1 MPVATAMVT
10 FAFGASVNVPRIQFW
25 AAAGAVFGAFLF
37 VRGFQML
44 RAKRLILNIPESKI
58 RSASMGLVEI
68 NGTASGP
75 KTIPAAIS
83 GDPCYYYRA
92 MAWQLRQSGNNREWM
107 KVADECVYVP
117 FFVEDSTGR
126 MLVDPA
132 GAELDIHRNF
142 KDEFSDSLFNNRDIM
157 HTNMGAFLMRNSLVN
172 FDTTR
177 LEEFCIKPDYPLFVL
192 GTLGKNSERSQ
203 WAPVVQKM
211 SGASFKSRLNLFGPA
226 SKLGLQV
233 LGASIGIAPQI
244 STIQASALPVSE
256 AATVSTKP
264 APPPA
269 SASWSAVS
277 IDDDI
282 VRAVRN
288 HAAAPSS
295 VATLVAPAV
304 ATQPSPLAATAVAA
318 PAAQTAAAPPAPASN
333 GFDLNCSTKVA
344 KGTDGQPFVISWQ
357 SQRDVVQSLAWRSAV
372 CIWGGPILS
381 LACTYILLLSLG
393 WL

>member
-44 RAKRLILNIPESKI
+44 RAKRLILNTPESKI

-142 KDEFSDSLFNNRDIM
+142 KDEFGDSLFNNRDIM
-157 HTNMGAFLMRNSLVN
+157 RTNMGAFLMRNGLVN

-203 WAPVVQKM
+203 WVPVVQKM
-211 SGASFKSRLNLFGPA
+211 SGTSFKSRLNLFGPA

-233 LGASIGIAPQI
+233 FGASIGIAPQI
-244 STIQASALPVSE
+244 STIQASALPVSD
-256 AATVSTKP
+256 AAAVSAKP
-264 APPPA
+264 AAPPA

-288 HAAAPSS
+288 HAASSS
-295 VATLVAPAV
+295 VATQVAPAV
-304 ATQPSPLAATAVAA
+304 ATQPSPLAATAVAV
-318 PAAQTAAAPPAPASN
+318 PASN

-357 SQRDVVQSLAWRSAV
+357 SQRDVVQSLAWRSVV

>member
-1 MPVATAMVT
+1 MSVATAMMT
-10 FAFGASVNVPRIQFW
+10 FAFGASMNVPRIQFW

-37 VRGFQML
+37 MRGFQML
-44 RAKRLILNIPESKI
+44 RAKRLILNTPESKI

-68 NGTASGP
+68 SGTASGP
-75 KTIPAAIS
+75 KTIPAGIS
-83 GDPCYYYRA
+83 GDPCYCYRA

-126 MLVDPA
+126 VLVDPA

-142 KDEFSDSLFNNRDIM
+142 KDEFGDSLFSNRDIM
-157 HTNMGAFLMRNSLVN
+157 HTNMGGFLMRNGLVN

-177 LEEFCIKPDYPLFVL
+177 LEEFCIKPNHPLFVL
-192 GTLGKNSERSQ
+192 GTLGKNSERGQ
-203 WAPVVQKM
+203 WLPVVQKM
-211 SGASFKSRLNLFGPA
+211 SGPSFKSQLNLFGPA

-233 LGASIGIAPQI
+233 LGVSIGIAPQY
-244 STIQASALPVSE
+244 STIQASALPVSD
-256 AATVSTKP
+256 AATVSAKP
-264 APPPA
+264 AAPPA
-269 SASWSAVS
+269 SARWSAVS
-277 IDDDI
+277 IDDD
-282 VRAVRN
+282 VVGAVRD
-288 HAAAPSS
+288 HAAPSS
-295 VATLVAPAV
+295 VATQVAPAV
-304 ATQPSPLAATAVAA
+304 ATQPSPLAATALAAVAALTTAA
-318 PAAQTAAAPPAPASN
+318 PAAASN

-344 KGTDGQPFVISWQ
+344 KGTDGEPFVISWQ

-381 LACTYILLLSLG
+381 LACAYILLLSLG

>member
-37 VRGFQML
+37 VRGFLML
-44 RAKRLILNIPESKI
+44 RAKRLILNTPESKI

-142 KDEFSDSLFNNRDIM
+142 KDEFGDSLFNNRDIM

-203 WAPVVQKM
+203 WVPVVQKM
-211 SGASFKSRLNLFGPA
+211 SGTSFKSRLNLFGPA

-233 LGASIGIAPQI
+233 LGVSIGIAPQI

-333 GFDLNCSTKVA
+333 AFDLNCSTKVA

-357 SQRDVVQSLAWRSAV
+357 S
-372 CIWGGPILS
+372 
-381 LACTYILLLSLG
+381 LG
-393 WL
+393 EY

>member
-10 FAFGASVNVPRIQFW
+10 FAFGASVDVPRIQFW

-142 KDEFSDSLFNNRDIM
+142 KDEFGDSLFNNRDIM
-157 HTNMGAFLMRNSLVN
+157 RTNMGAFLMRNGLVN

-203 WAPVVQKM
+203 WVPVVQKM
-211 SGASFKSRLNLFGPA
+211 SGTSFKSRLNLFGPA
-226 SKLGLQV
+226 SKLGLQM
-233 LGASIGIAPQI
+233 LGVSIGIAPQI
-244 STIQASALPVSE
+244 STIQASALPVSD
-256 AATVSTKP
+256 AAAVSAKP
-264 APPPA
+264 AAPPA

-288 HAAAPSS
+288 HAASSS
-295 VATLVAPAV
+295 VATQVAPAV
-304 ATQPSPLAATAVAA
+304 ATQPSPLAATAVAV
-318 PAAQTAAAPPAPASN
+318 PASN